1 MKYLI
6 ISLLASLSLI
16 VAAADK
22 AITVSAEESERRT
35 GGTVKTLMKN
45 TKKVFLINAQ
55 NKASDKII
63 NDALSS
69 LANSI
74 NTPIDYDK
82 GVFDFA
88 HPTIKGELSLY
99 VIDDEKMPMSL
110 VAPEGR
116 WAIVNIYPLAKG
128 RGEKPAY
135 FEARVK
141 KEIARIGCMLF
152 GNIGSSYKENL
163 LSFIGSAEELDKFD
177 KDVLPIDSTM
187 RCSKYLLSLG
197 VKPWRKT
204 SYYNA
209 CVEGWAPQPTN
220 EYQKAVWDK
229 VHQLPSEPIKIKP
242 ESKKVTE

>member
-6 ISLLASLSLI
+6 ISFLASLSLI

-22 AITVSAEESERRT
+22 VITVSAEESERRT

-82 GVFDFA
+82 GVFDFT

-99 VIDDEKMPMSL
+99 VIDDATMPMSL

-116 WAIVNIYPLAKG
+116 WAFVNVYPLAKG
-128 RGEKPAY
+128 RGEKSA
-135 FEARVK
+135 FFDARVK

-163 LSFIGSAEELDKFD
+163 LSFIASADELDRFE
-177 KDVLPIDSTM
+177 KDVLPIDCTM
-187 RCSKYLLSLG
+187 RCSRYLLSLG

-229 VHQLPSEPIKIKP
+229 VHELPTEPIKIMP
-242 ESKKVTE
+242 ETKKVTE